1 MNSQENFEK
10 LEQALV
16 RAGKAITY
24 PPTPAIAVRERQELR
39 PRASPRTAWLPRPVL
54 VGLTAVVI
62 TFALLIAFPETR
74 EALAQLLGLRTI
86 RIIPVTPTPTLTSP
100 PTPLLRGE
108 GSSAPTPT
116 SPSTPSPVREA
127 GKVQCCET
135 TLADAHARSRFTI
148 LLPPSDAPSRVHFQE
163 LPNFGPG
170 AQQLILVFGDPN
182 APRYSLYEATNF
194 LYGKLVSGGT
204 VIGEEQVK
212 GERALWFSG
221 MPHVLVY
228 LDARGQPQFETER
241 TVYANTLAWEMGQV
255 TFRLE
260 SNLSKEEA
268 VRLAESLR

>member
-1 MNSQENFEK
+1 MDPEQEFGR

-24 PPTPAIAVRERQELR
+24 PPTPAIAVRVRQELR
-39 PRASPRTAWLPRPVL
+39 PRASPRIAWLPRPVL
-54 VGLTAVVI
+54 VALTAVVI
-62 TFALLIAFPETR
+62 ALALLVAFPETR
-74 EALAQLLGLRTI
+74 EALAQWLGLRTI
-86 RIIPVTPTPTLTSP
+86 RIIPVTPTPTVPLVPSLT
-100 PTPLLRGE
+100 RQ
-108 GSSAPTPT
+108 
-116 SPSTPSPVREA
+116 A

-135 TLADAHARSRFTI
+135 TLADAQARSRFTI

-163 LPNFGPG
+163 LPTFGPG

-182 APRYSLYEATNF
+182 APRYTLYEATNF

-204 VIGEEQVK
+204 IVEETRVQQ
-212 GERALWFSG
+212 ERALWFSG